1 MSPYSKR
8 LLSKSKQIIE
18 KFIDPVDG
26 VQIQPIN
33 IDGNTTNT
41 IKSNIIDEKVTL
53 ELFNQAVKEIE
64 TIVNTSIIPKF
75 LNSDIFRDKVDPL
88 IKLSIT
94 YYRGMFLQYEYLIS
108 LITNW
113 RQNFLAI
120 QSPEVFS
127 TRIIGSY
134 YDIIQTIATDY

>member
-1 MSPYSKR
+1 LEEISVFKAMSPYSKR

-41 IKSNIIDEKVTL
+41 IKSNIIDEQVTL

-94 YYRGMFLQYEYLIS
+94 YYRGML
-108 LITNW
+108 
-113 RQNFLAI
+113 
-120 QSPEVFS
+120 
-127 TRIIGSY
+127 
-134 YDIIQTIATDY
+134 